1 MRAGARAV
9 RRYGGTVRRYGGT
22 AVRCLAVGFLAAVPA
37 YRLAAQCPDGS
48 PPPCRTDRLAARVT
62 NPNSVAVLYFDNL
75 SRDTANAYLANGLTE
90 ELIVRL
96 SQVRRL
102 DVKSRFESLRLRGR
116 PVQDPRAIGRA
127 MAAAYIV
134 TGSLQQAGQRVRL
147 SVSLVRT
154 GNGSQVWANVYD
166 RAGGDL
172 LQIQSDIATEVAGAI
187 TGQLLPGEQAT
198 LVRRPTRDP
207 IAYDLF
213 LRGVQAYRLRGA
225 AMLQARSFL
234 EQATAR
240 DSTFAQAYATL
251 ASVLAVL
258 PYYYDLP
265 VGESLVR
272 ARAAAE
278 RAVALDDG
286 LPEAHEALG
295 HVLIELFEW
304 DVAEREVRRGLAIN
318 PQNSESLFRLGFL
331 FYQQGRI
338 REAIAALEREKLV
351 DPLYGTPAAYLASS
365 YALAG
370 RRDEA
375 IAEAR
380 RARDIDSL
388 AEGVGTLTANAFV
401 LSGRPEEALAIA
413 RRMVRITR
421 NVRRLGYYAS
431 TLIRAGSPAE
441 ADSLR
446 ARIESMPSGT
456 PGLSSSLAFVT
467 LAQGDTSRALDYMEH
482 AAAGDGELL
491 ISMNLAMPLF
501 DPLRTNARFAAILRR
516 FHLDVARLTQP
527 DGGRS
532 Q

>member
-1 MRAGARAV
+1 MTRHPGGPAHRRTILALCLLAGGSV
-9 RRYGGTVRRYGGT
+9 RPGI
-22 AVRCLAVGFLAAVPA
+22 
-37 YRLAAQCPDGS
+37 AQCPDGS
-48 PPPCRTDRLAARVT
+48 PPPCSARAVRAAAPG
-62 NPNSVAVLYFDNL
+62 PNSVAVLYFDNL

-102 DVKSRFESLRLRGR
+102 DVKSRFESLRLRNR
-116 PVQDPRAIGRA
+116 PLDDPRAIGRA
-127 MAAAYIV
+127 LGAAYIV

-154 GNGSQVWANVYD
+154 GNGSQVWANIYD

-187 TGQLLPGEQAT
+187 TGQLLPAEQAT
-198 LVRRPTRDP
+198 LVRRPTRDA

-225 AMLQARSFL
+225 AMLQARDFL
-234 EQATAR
+234 QQAIAR

-265 VGESLVR
+265 VGESLAR

-278 RAVALDDG
+278 RAVLLDDG
-286 LPEAHEALG
+286 LAEAHEALG
-295 HVLIELFEW
+295 HVLIELYEW
-304 DVAEREVRRGLAIN
+304 DAAEREIRRGLALSS
-318 PQNSESLFRLGFL
+318 QNSECLFRLGFL
-331 FYQQGRI
+331 FYQQGRL
-338 REAIAALEREKLV
+338 REAIAALEQEKVV

-370 RRDEA
+370 RHEEA

-401 LSGRPEEALAIA
+401 MSGRPEEALATA

-421 NVRRLGYYAS
+421 NVRRLGYYAV

-446 ARIESMPSGT
+446 ARIERTPAGT
-456 PGLSSSLAFVT
+456 PGLSSSLAFVL
-467 LAQGDTSRALDYMEH
+467 LAQGDTTRGLEYMER

-491 ISMNLAMPLF
+491 ISMNMAMPLF
-501 DPLRTNARFAAILRR
+501 DPVRANPRFAAVLRR
-516 FHLDVARLTQP
+516 FHLDVARLTRP

-532 Q
+532 L

>member
-1 MRAGARAV
+1 MAGRTDAPTH
-9 RRYGGTVRRYGGT
+9 RRT
-22 AVRCLAVGFLAAVPA
+22 AVGIALLVCVCASVRPCVLQ
-37 YRLAAQCPDGS
+37 AQCPDGS
-48 PPPCRTDRLAARVT
+48 PPPCGRTMTRAPSA
-62 NPNSVAVLYFDNL
+62 NSVAVLYFDNL
-75 SRDTANAYLANGLTE
+75 SRDTANAYLADGLTE

-102 DVKSRFESLRLRGR
+102 DVKSRFESLRLRGK
-116 PVQDPRAIGRA
+116 PVLDPRAIGRA
-127 MAAAYIV
+127 LAAAYIV

-147 SVSLVRT
+147 SISLVRT
-154 GNGSQVWANVYD
+154 GNGSQVWGNVYD

-172 LQIQSDIATEVAGAI
+172 LQIQSDIASEVAGAI
-187 TGQLLPGEQAT
+187 TGQLLPAEQAS

-207 IAYDLF
+207 VAYDLY

-225 AMLQARSFL
+225 AMAQARTL
-234 EQATAR
+234 LQQAVDR

-251 ASVLAVL
+251 ASVLAVI
-258 PYYYDLP
+258 PYYFDVP
-265 VGESLVR
+265 VGESLR
-272 ARAAAE
+272 QARAAAE
-278 RAVALDDG
+278 RAVALDDA

-304 DVAEREVRRGLAIN
+304 DAAEREIRRALAIS

-338 REAIAALEREKLV
+338 RDAIAALEREKLV
-351 DPLYGTPAAYLASS
+351 DPLYGTPSAYLASS

-370 RRDEA
+370 RREEA

-401 LSGRPEEALAIA
+401 NAGRPDEALAIA
-413 RRMVRITR
+413 RRMVRVTR
-421 NVRRLGYYAS
+421 NVRRLGYYAAVLMR
-431 TLIRAGSPAE
+431 TGNAAE

-446 ARIESMPSGT
+446 RRIEATPAGT
-456 PGLSSSLAFVT
+456 PGLSSSLAFVA
-467 LAQGDTSRALDYMEH
+467 LAQGDTTRGLDYMER

-491 ISMNLAMPLF
+491 ISMNMAMPLF
-501 DPLRTNARFAAILRR
+501 DPVRSNPRFAAILRR
-516 FHLDVARLTQP
+516 FHLDVARLTSP